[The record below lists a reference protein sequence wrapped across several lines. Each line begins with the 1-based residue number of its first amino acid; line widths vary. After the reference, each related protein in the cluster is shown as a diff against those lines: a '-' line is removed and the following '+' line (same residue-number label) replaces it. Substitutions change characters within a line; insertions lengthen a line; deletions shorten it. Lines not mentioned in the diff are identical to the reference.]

1 MKKSIYYLVI
11 LLILSS
17 CQKKDFIQEDS
28 IVKLTISEL
37 NSTNAKSF
45 IENEK
50 IKIQSTGAA
59 LFIDT
64 IKYKAEWKNSN
75 STQLNNYYDV
85 LYVPIKYN
93 NNKTGLVFLIEKAN
107 DRIEEGYILET
118 KNIIVDDMS
127 KLVAGFYSNKMNPI
141 TGTLTA
147 YDFNSKFKWEFGYK
161 EGRRLYKKLS
171 LKNVKRDEVVN
182 SNIKSNSLTKS
193 AACTE
198 YYLIT
203 YWDDGSIDRTYI
215 GTVCDNLYP
224 CEVTRYINPSTE
236 MAVKAFC
243 SGGGGSSGGGSSIAD
258 IKERITDPCLKSVVD
273 VFLSGAFDNSVT
285 QILKKFGMNDKINLT
300 FIQNDTITSSTK
312 REELLETKTVFA
324 PNSLN
329 DQIVYLN
336 ALAMLESTKEYK
348 ASRIIHEIIHANLNL
363 KLNFSLNEQV
373 IQHAD
378 MLEFYMDNMANSL
391 KNFFPN
397 LTMKECYSLSLEGL
411 GPEVSNSDSFY
422 AYIIKKGFNRDT
434 YSADNF
440 TNLAQQHSV
449 GNEGVGTK
457 CSLGNDYTPPTQI
470 GVEIP

>member
-11 LLILSS
+11 SLILFS
-17 CQKKDFIQEDS
+17 CQKKDFIQEGS
-28 IVKLTISEL
+28 IVKPTISEF
-37 NSTNAKSF
+37 NSINAKSF
-45 IENEK
+45 IENVK
-50 IKIQSTGAA
+50 IKTQSIEAA

-64 IKYKAEWKNSN
+64 IKYKAEWENSN
-75 STQLNNYYDV
+75 STQLNNYYDI

-93 NNKTGLVFLIEKAN
+93 NNKTGLVFLIEK
-107 DRIEEGYILET
+107 DTKKIEEGYILET

-127 KLVAGFYSNKMNPI
+127 KIVAGFYTDKMSSI

-161 EGRRLYKKLS
+161 EGHRLYKKLS
-171 LKNVKRDEVVN
+171 LKNIKRDEVVN

-224 CEVTRYINPSTE
+224 CEVTRYFNPSTE
-236 MAVKAFC
+236 MAVKSFC
-243 SGGGGSSGGGSSIAD
+243 NSGGSSGGSSLAN
-258 IKERITDPCLKSVVD
+258 IKESITDQCLKSVVN
-273 VFLSGAFDNSVT
+273 VVVYGAFDNAIT
-285 QILKKFGMNDKINLT
+285 QILKKFGMNDKVNLN
-300 FIQNDTITSSTK
+300 FIQNDTITRTSDRSQ
-312 REELLETKTVFA
+312 LLEARTEFA
-324 PNSLN
+324 PNSLS

-336 ALAMLESTKEYK
+336 ASAMSASTKEYK

-363 KLNFSLNEQV
+363 KLNFRLNEQA

-378 MLEFYMDNMANSL
+378 MLEFYMDTMAYSL

-411 GPEVSNSDSFY
+411 GSSVSNSDSFSSY
-422 AYIIKKGFNRDT
+422 LIKRGFNRDAN
-434 YSADNF
+434 SADNF
-440 TNLAQQHSV
+440 ANLAQQHSV

-457 CSLGNDYTPPTQI
+457 CSSSNNYTLPNQI